1 MYQSLYRKYRPKNFD
16 EIVGQEKVVEII
28 KNQIKLNKL
37 GHAYLFTG
45 VRGTGKT
52 SIAKI
57 FAKAIN
63 CSNNNDGNPCLKC
76 KECLSISD
84 GANVDIIEM
93 DAASNN
99 GVDDIRLIK
108 EQTDFLPTNL
118 KYKVYIIDEVHMLS
132 GGAFNALLK
141 TLEEPPSHVKF
152 ILATT
157 EPQKLPATIISRC
170 QRFEFMRISEEKI
183 KGRLHKI
190 AEENEINI
198 EEEALAL
205 VASLANGSMR
215 DGISILESVSNLEGK
230 INKDAVRETVGLPNM
245 EKMIDVLGAI
255 IEGDIS
261 KTLKISNELM
271 DEGKEPQSY
280 ITELLKLLE
289 SIYLKEETLIE
300 LYSKQEQELLKKYM
314 NIDKFKVYKIIKEVL
329 NIINVMKNMENKK
342 VMLVAALMN
351 IAQMNNQEFS
361 EGVPKE
367 NIDIKKATVN
377 PIYQDKD
384 KDKDKNKNKEK
395 EELKVKEETIIEKT
409 INKENNEIKAT
420 KEKLDMLAIRKYM
433 LTNKEM
439 KLFVI
444 LNNAEIYVNE
454 EKAYLTSK
462 TKLSDDIV
470 SKENIEIIR
479 KAIQNVT
486 GKDYIVEY
494 VEKK

>member
-183 KGRLHKI
+183 KDRLHKI

-245 EKMIDVLGAI
+245 EKMINVLGAI

-342 VMLVAALMN
+342 VMLIAALMN
-351 IAQMNNQEFS
+351 MAQMNNQEFS
-361 EGVPKE
+361 EGIPKE
-367 NIDIKKATVN
+367 NTDIKKATVN

-384 KDKDKNKNKEK
+384 KNKEK
-395 EELKVKEETIIEKT
+395 EELKVKEQETIIEKN
-409 INKENNEIKAT
+409 INKETNEIKAT

>member
-289 SIYLKEETLIE
+289 SIYLKEESLIE

-351 IAQMNNQEFS
+351 MAQMNNQEFS
-361 EGVPKE
+361 EGVLKE

-384 KDKDKNKNKEK
+384 KNKEK
-395 EELKVKEETIIEKT
+395 EELKVKEQETIIEKT

-470 SKENIEIIR
+470 SKENMEIIR

>member
-76 KECLSISD
+76 KECISISD

-289 SIYLKEETLIE
+289 SIYLKEESLIE

-342 VMLVAALMN
+342 VMLIAALMN
-351 IAQMNNQEFS
+351 MAQMNNQEFS
-361 EGVPKE
+361 EGIPKE
-367 NIDIKKATVN
+367 NTDIKKANVN

-384 KDKDKNKNKEK
+384 KNKEK
-395 EELKVKEETIIEKT
+395 EELKVKEQETIIEKN
-409 INKENNEIKAT
+409 INKETNEIKAT

>member
-289 SIYLKEETLIE
+289 SIYLKEESLIE

-314 NIDKFKVYKIIKEVL
+314 NIDKFRVYKIIKEVL

-342 VMLVAALMN
+342 VMLIAALMN
-351 IAQMNNQEFS
+351 MAQMNNQEFS
-361 EGVPKE
+361 EGVLKE

-384 KDKDKNKNKEK
+384 KNKEK
-395 EELKVKEETIIEKT
+395 EELKVKEQETIIEKN
-409 INKENNEIKAT
+409 INKETNEIKAT

>member
-289 SIYLKEETLIE
+289 SIYLKEESLIE

-314 NIDKFKVYKIIKEVL
+314 NIDKFRVYKIIKEVL

-342 VMLVAALMN
+342 VMLIAALMN
-351 IAQMNNQEFS
+351 MAQMNNQEFS
-361 EGVPKE
+361 EGVLKE
-367 NIDIKKATVN
+367 NINIKKATVN

-384 KDKDKNKNKEK
+384 KNKEK
-395 EELKVKEETIIEKT
+395 EELKVKEQETIIEKN
-409 INKENNEIKAT
+409 INKETNEIKAT

>member
-289 SIYLKEETLIE
+289 SIYLKEESLIE

-342 VMLVAALMN
+342 VMLIAALMN
-351 IAQMNNQEFS
+351 MAQMNNQEFS
-361 EGVPKE
+361 EGVLKE

-384 KDKDKNKNKEK
+384 KDKNREK
-395 EELKVKEETIIEKT
+395 EELKVKEQETIIEKT
-409 INKENNEIKAT
+409 INKETNEIKAT
-420 KEKLDMLAIRKYM
+420 KEKIDMLAIRKYM

>member
-76 KECLSISD
+76 KECISISD

-198 EEEALAL
+198 EDEALAL

-289 SIYLKEETLIE
+289 SIYLKEESLIE

-342 VMLVAALMN
+342 VMLIAALMN
-351 IAQMNNQEFS
+351 MAQMNNQEFS
-361 EGVPKE
+361 EGVLKE
-367 NIDIKKATVN
+367 NMDIKKATVN
-377 PIYQDKD
+377 PIYQE
-384 KDKDKNKNKEK
+384 KNKEK
-395 EELKVKEETIIEKT
+395 EELKVKEQETVIEKT
-409 INKENNEIKAT
+409 INKETNEIKAT

-444 LNNAEIYVNE
+444 LNNAEIYANE

>member
-230 INKDAVRETVGLPNM
+230 ITKDAVRETVGLPNM

-289 SIYLKEETLIE
+289 SIYLKEESLIE

-314 NIDKFKVYKIIKEVL
+314 NIDKFRVYKIIKEVL

-342 VMLVAALMN
+342 VMLIAALMN
-351 IAQMNNQEFS
+351 MAQMNNQEFS
-361 EGVPKE
+361 EGVLKE

-384 KDKDKNKNKEK
+384 KNKEK
-395 EELKVKEETIIEKT
+395 EELKVKEQETIIEKN
-409 INKENNEIKAT
+409 INKETNEIKAT

>member
-63 CSNNNDGNPCLKC
+63 CSNNDDGNPCLKC

-170 QRFEFMRISEEKI
+170 QRFEFMRIPEEKI

-190 AEENEINI
+190 VEENEINI
-198 EEEALAL
+198 EDEALAL

-289 SIYLKEETLIE
+289 SIYLKEESLIE

-351 IAQMNNQEFS
+351 MAQMNNQEFS
-361 EGVPKE
+361 EGVLKE
-367 NIDIKKATVN
+367 NMDIKKATVN
-377 PIYQDKD
+377 PIYQE
-384 KDKDKNKNKEK
+384 KNKEK
-395 EELKVKEETIIEKT
+395 EELKVKEQETVIEKT
-409 INKENNEIKAT
+409 INKETNEIKAK

-444 LNNAEIYVNE
+444 LNNTEIYVNE

-462 TKLSDDIV
+462 TKLSDDII

>member
-198 EEEALAL
+198 EDEALAL

-289 SIYLKEETLIE
+289 SIYLKEKSLIE

-351 IAQMNNQEFS
+351 LAQMNNQEFS
-361 EGVPKE
+361 EGILKE

-377 PIYQDKD
+377 PIYQE
-384 KDKDKNKNKEK
+384 KNKEK
-395 EELKVKEETIIEKT
+395 EELKVKEQETIIEKT
-409 INKENNEIKAT
+409 INKETNEIKAK

-444 LNNAEIYVNE
+444 LNNTEIYVNE

-462 TKLSDDIV
+462 TKLSDDII

>member
-76 KECLSISD
+76 KECISISD

-289 SIYLKEETLIE
+289 SIYLKEESLIE

-342 VMLVAALMN
+342 VMLIAALMN
-351 IAQMNNQEFS
+351 MAQMNNQEFS
-361 EGVPKE
+361 EGIPKE
-367 NIDIKKATVN
+367 NTDIKKAIVN

-384 KDKDKNKNKEK
+384 KNKEK
-395 EELKVKEETIIEKT
+395 EELKVKEQETIIEKN
-409 INKENNEIKAT
+409 INKETNEIKAT

-470 SKENIEIIR
+470 SKGNIEIIR

>member
-289 SIYLKEETLIE
+289 SIYLKEESLIE

-314 NIDKFKVYKIIKEVL
+314 NIDKFRVYKIIKEVL

-342 VMLVAALMN
+342 VMLIAALMN
-351 IAQMNNQEFS
+351 MAQMNNQEFS
-361 EGVPKE
+361 EGVLKE

-384 KDKDKNKNKEK
+384 KNKEK
-395 EELKVKEETIIEKT
+395 EELKVKEQETIIEKT
-409 INKENNEIKAT
+409 INKENNEIKGT

-433 LTNKEM
+433 LINKEM

-470 SKENIEIIR
+470 SKENMEIIR

>member
-63 CSNNNDGNPCLKC
+63 CSNNDDGNPCLKC

-170 QRFEFMRISEEKI
+170 QRFEFMRIPEEKI

-190 AEENEINI
+190 VEENEINI
-198 EEEALAL
+198 EDEALAL

-289 SIYLKEETLIE
+289 SIYLKEESLIE

-351 IAQMNNQEFS
+351 MAQMNNQEFS
-361 EGVPKE
+361 EGVLKE
-367 NIDIKKATVN
+367 NMDIKKATVN
-377 PIYQDKD
+377 PIYQE
-384 KDKDKNKNKEK
+384 KNKEK
-395 EELKVKEETIIEKT
+395 EELKVKEQETVIEKT
-409 INKENNEIKAT
+409 INKETNEIKAT

-444 LNNAEIYVNE
+444 LNNAEIYANE

>member
-289 SIYLKEETLIE
+289 SIYLKEESLIE

-314 NIDKFKVYKIIKEVL
+314 NIDKFRVYKIIKEVL

-342 VMLVAALMN
+342 VMLIAALMN
-351 IAQMNNQEFS
+351 MAQMNNQEFS
-361 EGVPKE
+361 EGVLKE
-367 NIDIKKATVN
+367 NIDIKKVTVN

-384 KDKDKNKNKEK
+384 KNKEK
-395 EELKVKEETIIEKT
+395 EELKVKEQETIIEKN
-409 INKENNEIKAT
+409 INKETNEIKAT

>member
-190 AEENEINI
+190 SEENGIYI

-230 INKDAVRETVGLPNM
+230 INKEAVRETVGLPNM

-289 SIYLKEETLIE
+289 SIYLKEESLIE

-314 NIDKFKVYKIIKEVL
+314 NIEKFKVYKIIKEVL

-351 IAQMNNQEFS
+351 MAQMNNQEFS
-361 EGVPKE
+361 EGVLKE
-367 NIDIKKATVN
+367 NVDIKKDTVK

-384 KDKDKNKNKEK
+384 KDKNKEK
-395 EELKVKEETIIEKT
+395 EELKVKEQETIIEKT
-409 INKENNEIKAT
+409 INKETNEIKAT

-470 SKENIEIIR
+470 SKENMEIIR

>member
-198 EEEALAL
+198 EDEALAL

-289 SIYLKEETLIE
+289 SIYLKEESLIE

-342 VMLVAALMN
+342 VMLIAALMN
-351 IAQMNNQEFS
+351 MAQMNNQEFS
-361 EGVPKE
+361 EGILKE
-367 NIDIKKATVN
+367 NMDIKKATVN
-377 PIYQDKD
+377 LIYQDKD
-384 KDKDKNKNKEK
+384 KNKEK
-395 EELKVKEETIIEKT
+395 EELKVKKQETIIEKT
-409 INKENNEIKAT
+409 INKETNEIKAT

>member
-183 KGRLHKI
+183 KDRLHKI

-289 SIYLKEETLIE
+289 SIYLKEESLIE

-342 VMLVAALMN
+342 VMLIAALMN
-351 IAQMNNQEFS
+351 MAQMNNQEFS
-361 EGVPKE
+361 EGIPKE
-367 NIDIKKATVN
+367 NMDIKKATVN
-377 PIYQDKD
+377 PIYEDKD
-384 KDKDKNKNKEK
+384 KNKEK
-395 EELKVKEETIIEKT
+395 EELKVKKQETIIEKT
-409 INKENNEIKAT
+409 INKETNEIKAT

>member
-190 AEENEINI
+190 SEENGIDI

-230 INKDAVRETVGLPNM
+230 INKEAVRETVGLPNM

-289 SIYLKEETLIE
+289 SIYLKEESLIE

-314 NIDKFKVYKIIKEVL
+314 NIEKFKVYKIIKEVL

-351 IAQMNNQEFS
+351 MAQMNNQEFS
-361 EGVPKE
+361 EGVLKE
-367 NIDIKKATVN
+367 NVDIKKDTVK

-384 KDKDKNKNKEK
+384 KDKNKEK
-395 EELKVKEETIIEKT
+395 EELKVKEQETIIEKT
-409 INKENNEIKAT
+409 INKETNEIKAT

-470 SKENIEIIR
+470 SKENMEIIR

>member
-152 ILATT
+152 I
-157 EPQKLPATIISRC
+157 ISRC

-183 KGRLHKI
+183 KDRLHKI
-190 AEENEINI
+190 SEENEINI

-289 SIYLKEETLIE
+289 SIYLKEESLIE

-351 IAQMNNQEFS
+351 LAQMNNQEFS
-361 EGVPKE
+361 EGIPKE
-367 NIDIKKATVN
+367 NTDIKKATVN
-377 PIYQDKD
+377 PIYQE
-384 KDKDKNKNKEK
+384 KNKEK
-395 EELKVKEETIIEKT
+395 EELKVKEQETIIEKT
-409 INKENNEIKAT
+409 INKETNEIKAT

>member
-289 SIYLKEETLIE
+289 SIYLKEESLIE

-342 VMLVAALMN
+342 VMLIAALMN
-351 IAQMNNQEFS
+351 MAQMNNQEVS
-361 EGVPKE
+361 EGVLKE

-384 KDKDKNKNKEK
+384 KDKNKEK
-395 EELKVKEETIIEKT
+395 EELKVKEQETIIEKT
-409 INKENNEIKAT
+409 RNKETNEIKAT

-479 KAIQNVT
+479 KAIQKVT

-494 VEKK
+494 IEKK

>member
-1 MYQSLYRKYRPKNFD
+1 M
-16 EIVGQEKVVEII
+16 
-28 KNQIKLNKL
+28 
-37 GHAYLFTG
+37 
-45 VRGTGKT
+45 RGTGKT

-76 KECLSISD
+76 KECISISD

-198 EEEALAL
+198 EDEALAL

-289 SIYLKEETLIE
+289 SIYLKEESLIE
-300 LYSKQEQELLKKYM
+300 LYSKKEQELLKKYM

-342 VMLVAALMN
+342 VMLIAALMN
-351 IAQMNNQEFS
+351 MAQMNNQEFS
-361 EGVPKE
+361 EGVLKE
-367 NIDIKKATVN
+367 NMDIKKATVN
-377 PIYQDKD
+377 PIYQE
-384 KDKDKNKNKEK
+384 KNKEK
-395 EELKVKEETIIEKT
+395 EELKVKEQETVIEKT
-409 INKENNEIKAT
+409 INKETNEIKAT

-444 LNNAEIYVNE
+444 LNNAEIYANE

>member
-63 CSNNNDGNPCLKC
+63 CSNNDDGNPCLKC

-170 QRFEFMRISEEKI
+170 QRFEFMRIPEEKI

-190 AEENEINI
+190 VEENEINI
-198 EEEALAL
+198 EDEALAL

-289 SIYLKEETLIE
+289 SIYLKEESLIE

-351 IAQMNNQEFS
+351 MAQMNNQEFS
-361 EGVPKE
+361 EGVLKE
-367 NIDIKKATVN
+367 NMDIKKATVN
-377 PIYQDKD
+377 PIYQE
-384 KDKDKNKNKEK
+384 KNKEK
-395 EELKVKEETIIEKT
+395 EELKVKEQETVIEKT
-409 INKENNEIKAT
+409 INKETNEIKAT

-470 SKENIEIIR
+470 SKGNIEIIR

>member
-289 SIYLKEETLIE
+289 SIYLKEESLIE

-314 NIDKFKVYKIIKEVL
+314 NIDKFRVYKIIKEVL

-342 VMLVAALMN
+342 VMLIAALMN
-351 IAQMNNQEFS
+351 MAQMNNQEFS
-361 EGVPKE
+361 EGVLKE

-384 KDKDKNKNKEK
+384 KNKEK
-395 EELKVKEETIIEKT
+395 EELKVKEQETIIEKT

-470 SKENIEIIR
+470 SKENMEIIR

>member
-289 SIYLKEETLIE
+289 SIYLKEESLIE

-314 NIDKFKVYKIIKEVL
+314 NIDKFRVYKIIKEVL

-342 VMLVAALMN
+342 VMLIAALMN
-351 IAQMNNQEFS
+351 MAQMNNQEFS
-361 EGVPKE
+361 EGVLKE

-377 PIYQDKD
+377 PIYQDK
-384 KDKDKNKNKEK
+384 NKEK
-395 EELKVKEETIIEKT
+395 EELKVKEQETIIEKT
-409 INKENNEIKAT
+409 INKETNEIKAK

-462 TKLSDDIV
+462 TKLSDDII

>member
-183 KGRLHKI
+183 KDRLHKI

-289 SIYLKEETLIE
+289 SIYLKEESLIE

-342 VMLVAALMN
+342 VMLIAALMN
-351 IAQMNNQEFS
+351 MAQMNNQEFS
-361 EGVPKE
+361 EGVLKE

-384 KDKDKNKNKEK
+384 KNKEK
-395 EELKVKEETIIEKT
+395 EELKVKEQETIIEKT

-470 SKENIEIIR
+470 SKENMEIIR

>member
-170 QRFEFMRISEEKI
+170 QRFEFMRIPEEKI

-198 EEEALAL
+198 EDEALAL

-289 SIYLKEETLIE
+289 SIYLKEESLIE

-351 IAQMNNQEFS
+351 MAQMNNQEFS
-361 EGVPKE
+361 EGVLKE
-367 NIDIKKATVN
+367 KVDIKKATVN
-377 PIYQDKD
+377 PIYQE
-384 KDKDKNKNKEK
+384 KNEEK
-395 EELKVKEETIIEKT
+395 EELKVKEQETIIEKT
-409 INKENNEIKAT
+409 INKETNEIKAT

-486 GKDYIVEY
+486 GKEYIVEY

>member
-289 SIYLKEETLIE
+289 SIYLKEESLIE

-342 VMLVAALMN
+342 VMLIAALMN
-351 IAQMNNQEFS
+351 MAQMNNQEFS
-361 EGVPKE
+361 EGIPKE
-367 NIDIKKATVN
+367 NTDIKKDTVK
-377 PIYQDKD
+377 PIYQ
-384 KDKDKNKNKEK
+384 DKDKNKNKEK
-395 EELKVKEETIIEKT
+395 EELKVKEQETIIEKT
-409 INKENNEIKAT
+409 INKETNEIKAT

>member
-1 MYQSLYRKYRPKNFD
+1 M
-16 EIVGQEKVVEII
+16 
-28 KNQIKLNKL
+28 
-37 GHAYLFTG
+37 
-45 VRGTGKT
+45 RGTGKT

-289 SIYLKEETLIE
+289 SIYLKEESLIE

-314 NIDKFKVYKIIKEVL
+314 NIDKFRVYKIIKEVL

-342 VMLVAALMN
+342 VMLIAALMN
-351 IAQMNNQEFS
+351 MAQMNNQEFS
-361 EGVPKE
+361 EGVLKE

-384 KDKDKNKNKEK
+384 KNKEK
-395 EELKVKEETIIEKT
+395 EELKVKEQETIIEKT

-470 SKENIEIIR
+470 SKENMEIIR
-479 KAIQNVT
+479 KAIQNVK

>member
-289 SIYLKEETLIE
+289 SIYLKEESLIE

-342 VMLVAALMN
+342 VMLIAALMN
-351 IAQMNNQEFS
+351 MAQMNNQEVS
-361 EGVPKE
+361 EGVLKE

-384 KDKDKNKNKEK
+384 KDKNKEK
-395 EELKVKEETIIEKT
+395 EELKVKEQETIIEKT
-409 INKENNEIKAT
+409 RNKETNEIKAT

-494 VEKK
+494 IEKK

>member
-289 SIYLKEETLIE
+289 SIYLKEDALIE

-329 NIINVMKNMENKK
+329 NIINIMRNMENKK

-351 IAQMNNQEFS
+351 LAQMNNQEFS
-361 EGVPKE
+361 EVDRNIERVEKFKE
-367 NIDIKKATVN
+367 KVDIKKATVN
-377 PIYQDKD
+377 PIYKD
-384 KDKDKNKNKEK
+384 K
-395 EELKVKEETIIEKT
+395 EELKIKEQETVIEKN
-409 INKENNEIKAT
+409 INKEINEIKST
-420 KEKLDMLAIRKYM
+420 KEKVDMLAIRKYM

-470 SKENIEIIR
+470 SEGNIEIIR

-494 VEKK
+494 VEKNSNI

>member
-1 MYQSLYRKYRPKNFD
+1 MYQSLYRRYRPQNFD

-28 KNQIKLNKL
+28 KNQIRLNKI

-63 CSNNNDGNPCLKC
+63 CRNNKDGNPCLNC

-108 EQTDFLPTNL
+108 EKTDFLPTNL

-170 QRFEFMRISEEKI
+170 QRFEFMRIPEEKI

-190 AEENEINI
+190 VEENEINI
-198 EEEALAL
+198 EDEALAL

-289 SIYLKEETLIE
+289 SIYLKEESLIE

-351 IAQMNNQEFS
+351 MAQMNNQEFS
-361 EGVPKE
+361 EGVLKE
-367 NIDIKKATVN
+367 NMDIKKATVN
-377 PIYQDKD
+377 PIYQE
-384 KDKDKNKNKEK
+384 KNKEK
-395 EELKVKEETIIEKT
+395 EELKVKEQETVIEKT
-409 INKENNEIKAT
+409 INKETNEIKAT

-444 LNNAEIYVNE
+444 LNNAEIYANE

>member
-409 INKENNEIKAT
+409 INKE
-420 KEKLDMLAIRKYM
+420 
-433 LTNKEM
+433 M

>member
-198 EEEALAL
+198 EDEALAL

-289 SIYLKEETLIE
+289 SIYLKEESLIE

-342 VMLVAALMN
+342 VMLIAALMN
-351 IAQMNNQEFS
+351 MAQMNNQEFS
-361 EGVPKE
+361 EGIPKE
-367 NIDIKKATVN
+367 NTDIKKAIVN

-384 KDKDKNKNKEK
+384 KNKEK
-395 EELKVKEETIIEKT
+395 EELKVKEQETIIEKN
-409 INKENNEIKAT
+409 INKETNEIKAT

>member
-45 VRGTGKT
+45 VRGKT

-190 AEENEINI
+190 SEENGIDI

-230 INKDAVRETVGLPNM
+230 INKEAVRETVGLPNM

-289 SIYLKEETLIE
+289 SIYLKEESLIE

-314 NIDKFKVYKIIKEVL
+314 NIEKFKVYKIIKEVL

-351 IAQMNNQEFS
+351 MAQMNNQEFS
-361 EGVPKE
+361 EGVLKE
-367 NIDIKKATVN
+367 NVDIKKSNVN
-377 PIYQDKD
+377 SIYQDKD
-384 KDKDKNKNKEK
+384 KNKEK
-395 EELKVKEETIIEKT
+395 EELKVKEQETIIEKT
-409 INKENNEIKAT
+409 INKETNEIKAT

>member
-76 KECLSISD
+76 KECISISD

-289 SIYLKEETLIE
+289 SIYLKEESLIE

-342 VMLVAALMN
+342 VMLIAALMN
-351 IAQMNNQEFS
+351 MAQMNNQEFS
-361 EGVPKE
+361 EGIPKE
-367 NIDIKKATVN
+367 NTDIKKAIVN

-384 KDKDKNKNKEK
+384 KNKEK
-395 EELKVKEETIIEKT
+395 EELKVKEQETIIEKN
-409 INKENNEIKAT
+409 INKETNEIKAT

>member
-198 EEEALAL
+198 EEEALVL

-289 SIYLKEETLIE
+289 SIYLKEESLIE

-342 VMLVAALMN
+342 VMLIAALMN

-384 KDKDKNKNKEK
+384 KNKDKNKEK
-395 EELKVKEETIIEKT
+395 EELKVKEQETIIEKT
-409 INKENNEIKAT
+409 INKETNEIKAK

-462 TKLSDDIV
+462 TKLSDDII